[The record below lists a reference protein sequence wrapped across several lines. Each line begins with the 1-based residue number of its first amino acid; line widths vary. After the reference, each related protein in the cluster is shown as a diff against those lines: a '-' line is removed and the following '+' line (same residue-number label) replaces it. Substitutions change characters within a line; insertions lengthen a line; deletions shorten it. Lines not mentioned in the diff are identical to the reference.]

1 MSKPVKAHHHLAR
14 AVRFNPAEV
23 RKAMGDVEGFNAK
36 FAVFITKGVGS
47 MGCAYL
53 FSLIALC
60 SLPAI
65 LTQARWVPADT
76 FPHFLI
82 SPGLILIVAWVAQ
95 TYIQLVLLSVIMV
108 GQNVQSLASD
118 ARAEGTFKDTE
129 TILDRL
135 SVETQGGLRV
145 IDEKLDRVGKSLADL
160 HGRHDALEPVKPDT
174 TLHLD
179 HPEDAK

>member
-1 MSKPVKAHHHLAR
+1 MTNQTPVKTEHHFAK
-14 AVRFNPAEV
+14 AVRFNPEEI
-23 RKAMGDVEGFNAK
+23 RKAMDEVSGFNAK
-36 FAVFITKGVGS
+36 FAIFITKGVGS

-65 LTQARWVPADT
+65 LTEAKWVPGST

-108 GQNVQSLASD
+108 GQNVQSLAAD
-118 ARAEGTFKDTE
+118 ARAANTLKDAE
-129 TILDRL
+129 AILDRL
-135 SVETQGGLRV
+135 DLKTEGGLKV
-145 IDEKLDRVGKSLADL
+145 ILEKLEAIEARGGGV
-160 HGRHDALEPVKPDT
+160 
-174 TLHLD
+174 
-179 HPEDAK
+179 

>member
-1 MSKPVKAHHHLAR
+1 MTERTQVETEHYIAGPVKTRHHLEK

-23 RKAMGDVEGFNAK
+23 RKAMDEVSGFNAK

-65 LTQARWVPADT
+65 LTQANWVPGST

-82 SPGLILIVAWVAQ
+82 SPGLILIVAWIAQ

-108 GQNVQSLASD
+108 GQNVQSLAAD
-118 ARAEGTFKDTE
+118 ARSANTFKDAE

-135 SVETQGGLRV
+135 DVHTQGGLRD
-145 IDEKLDRVGKSLADL
+145 ILDRLNEIAPAAAGTLAPS
-160 HGRHDALEPVKPDT
+160 AIEPT
-174 TLHLD
+174 R
-179 HPEDAK
+179 EGA

>member
-1 MSKPVKAHHHLAR
+1 MTDRAPVQTRHHFAK
-14 AVRFNPAEV
+14 AVRFNPTEV
-23 RKAMGDVEGFNAK
+23 RKAMDEVSGFNAK

-65 LTQARWVPADT
+65 LTQAEWVPKST

-108 GQNVQSLASD
+108 GQNVQSLAAD
-118 ARAEGTFKDTE
+118 ARAANTLKDAE
-129 TILDRL
+129 AILDRL
-135 SVETQGGLRV
+135 NLETEGGLKV
-145 IDEKLDRVGKSLADL
+145 ILERLE
-160 HGRHDALEPVKPDT
+160 ALTGAAGAGGAAPRSAPAGLSPAGPGGE
-174 TLHLD
+174 
-179 HPEDAK
+179 AG